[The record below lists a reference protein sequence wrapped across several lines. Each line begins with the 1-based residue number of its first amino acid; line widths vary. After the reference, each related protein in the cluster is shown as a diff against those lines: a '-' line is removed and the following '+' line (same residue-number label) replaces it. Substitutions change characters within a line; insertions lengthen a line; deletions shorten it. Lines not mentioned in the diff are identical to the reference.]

1 MELASLMT
9 LASAGEF
16 FTTRAWWAAVRGV
29 AQRWT
34 QLK

>member
-16 FTTRAWWAAVRGV
+16 FTTRAWWAAVHGV
-29 AQRWT
+29 AQSWT